1 MFKIHEDSWYSVNDN
16 FCLNDLFT
24 YRKIKTNK
32 QITYYNDVIAFDIE
46 TSSFTDDSDIDIN
59 YKDTDVYEHILNT
72 KIKIP
77 QSIYS
82 DIPDFTEIRRSLF
95 GRITFS
101 KTDGISI
108 DSFYR
113 ELMEYYPYY
122 FSDDIINPADQLE
135 QILSV
140 FYENSPE
147 KEDYNNK
154 RAIMYVW
161 QVAINGRVII
171 GRTWAEFKKLMDD
184 ISEHFNLDSNR
195 RMIVWVHN
203 LAFEFG
209 WLQNIFHWEKVFAIS
224 SRKPIY
230 ALTTTGIEF
239 RCSYILSNMSLSNVG
254 LSLHKYPVQKQI
266 GYLDYE
272 LVRHNKTPLTG
283 EDTRTITPGTEIA
296 YCCYDVLV
304 VSAYIK
310 ECMEAEGDNITKLP
324 LTATGYCRKYVKYNC
339 LRNGDKKNDSPQFK
353 SYHSLISRLKISGPE
368 EYYQMVR
375 AFTGGYTHGSA
386 IHSMQ
391 VLEEVDSFDFTS
403 SYPYVLCS
411 EQYPMSSGKVVPVTS
426 YAELNKYCQLY
437 CCIFDVKFTNIKP
450 VYMNENYIPLSKCLD
465 REGKPFTDKTKVK
478 YGIVS
483 NNGRLVSCD
492 DTITMTITNVDYEI
506 IKKCYKWSD
515 IKIGTFRIYKKGY
528 LPKEIIQSI
537 TKLYKDKT
545 ELKGVKGMEDFY
557 TKGKQLLNSIY
568 GMMVTSIIMPVHT
581 YTDNAGW
588 DIEHKDVEE
597 EIRRY
602 NRSKKRFLYYPWGI
616 FCTAYARRNLWSG
629 ILAFGE
635 DFCYADTDSLKVLNA
650 EKHMNYINA
659 YNRMVERKLKMVA
672 AYYDIPFEDFKPKTI
687 KGVEKMLGV
696 WDKETEDGKWKKLKF
711 LGAKR
716 YMVLEAD
723 NTLTLTVSGIN
734 KKLAIPYIIKT
745 YGIDKAFDAF
755 SDKLVIPAEYTGDM
769 THYYIDEIMSGD
781 VTDYLG
787 NTAEYYEKSGIYLEK
802 ATYNFSIDAA
812 YMDYLRELRGEI
824 A

>member
-1 MFKIHEDSWYSVNDN
+1 MFKIHEDSWYSVTDN

-46 TSSFTDDSDIDIN
+46 TSSFKDDTDFLEAD
-59 YKDTDVYEHILNT
+59 YKDTEVYEHILNT

-82 DIPDFTEIRRSLF
+82 DIPDFAEIRRSLF
-95 GRITFS
+95 GRIRFS
-101 KTDGISI
+101 KTEGISI
-108 DSFYR
+108 DSLYR
-113 ELMEYYPYY
+113 ELNEFYPYY
-122 FSDDIINPADQLE
+122 FSEDIINPADQLE

-147 KEDYNNK
+147 HEDYDDK

-161 QVAINGRVII
+161 QIAINGTVII
-171 GRTWAEFKKLMDD
+171 GRTWDEFKKLMDD
-184 ISEHFNLDSNR
+184 ISGHFNLDSNR
-195 RMIVWVHN
+195 RMIVYVHN
-203 LAFEFG
+203 LAFEFA
-209 WLQNIFHWEKVFAIS
+209 WLSNIFHWEKVFAIS
-224 SRKPIY
+224 TRKPIY

-239 RCSYILSNMSLSNVG
+239 RCSYILSNLSLANVG
-254 LSLHKYPVQKQI
+254 ESLRKYKVKKLT
-266 GYLDYE
+266 GNLDYD
-272 LVRHNKTPLTG
+272 LIRHNKTPLT
-283 EDTRTITPGTEIA
+283 EAEIRYA
-296 YCCYDVLV
+296 VNDVLV

-310 ECMEAEGDNITKLP
+310 ESMEADHDDITRLP
-324 LTATGYCRKYVKYNC
+324 LTATGYCRQYVKNNC
-339 LRNGDKKNDSPQFK
+339 LRGNDTKNNSPQFK

-375 AFTGGYTHGSA
+375 AFTGGFTHGSA
-386 IHSMQ
+386 RHSGKI
-391 VLEEVDSFDFTS
+391 LTDIDSFDFTS

-411 EQYPMSSGKVVPVTS
+411 EQYPMSSGRVVKVTN
-426 YAELNKYCQLY
+426 YKELNKYCQLY
-437 CCIFDVKFTNIKP
+437 CCIFDVKFSGIKP
-450 VYMNENYIPLSKCLD
+450 IYMNENYIPVSKCLNA
-465 REGKPFTDKTKVK
+465 EGKPFTKKEKEAYKMV
-478 YGIVS
+478 I
-483 NNGRLVSCD
+483 NNGRLSSCD
-492 DTITMTITNVDYEI
+492 GTITMTITNVDYEI
-506 IKKCYKWSD
+506 IKKCYKWESME
-515 IKIGTFRIYKKGY
+515 IGTFRIYKKAY

-581 YTDNAGW
+581 YDDIGW
-588 DIEHKDVEE
+588 HIEHKNTEE
-597 EIRRY
+597 EIQKY
-602 NRSKKRFLYYPWGI
+602 NKSKKRFLYYPWGI

-629 ILAFGE
+629 IFAFGD

-659 YNRMVERKLKMVA
+659 YNRMVERKLKKVA
-672 AYYDIPFEDFKPKTI
+672 DHYNIPFEDFKPKTI

-696 WDKETEDGKWKKLKF
+696 WDKETEDGKWLKAKF

-716 YMVLEAD
+716 YMVMESD
-723 NTLTLTVSGIN
+723 GTLTLTVSGLN

-745 YGIDKAFDAF
+745 YGKDKAFEAF
-755 SDKLVIPAEYTGDM
+755 DDKLEIPAEYTGDL
-769 THYYIDEIMSGD
+769 THYYLDEPMSGE

-787 NTAEYYEKSGIYLEK
+787 NTITYKEKSGIYLEK
-802 ATYNFSIDAA
+802 TSYIFSIEEA
-812 YMDYLRELRGEI
+812 YKNYLKEQRGEI